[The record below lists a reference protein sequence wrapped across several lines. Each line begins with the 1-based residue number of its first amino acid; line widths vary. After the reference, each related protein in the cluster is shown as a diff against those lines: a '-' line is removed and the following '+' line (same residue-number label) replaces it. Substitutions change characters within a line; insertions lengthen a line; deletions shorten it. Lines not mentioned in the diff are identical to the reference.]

1 MQKSKNVKNASN
13 LQVSKPEGYV
23 GKFHAPLSY
32 VFIARA
38 HAKNRLT
45 HRIFTSQPFKFVV
58 GEAKTEFLLHSALV
72 ASKSEALG
80 RLINGGFVEGQQ
92 GFVVLEDED
101 AKTVAA
107 FAEFIYTGDYQ
118 LSFDFPQAD
127 RECANQSHRGWPE
140 PGNEAWLN
148 FCDGKDFEILPAL
161 EDDSAV
167 KPLREGSMTT
177 DYSEFF
183 IAHAKVFVF
192 ADYYGVVELM
202 NLSMTRLHK
211 ALCLFRLSSERIGD
225 ILALVR
231 FCYERPGPDR
241 LKKLVASY
249 SAAVIDP
256 CVSEGVA
263 QSFQELLKERGD
275 FAADIAWFMA
285 CRLMTGT

>member
-1 MQKSKNVKNASN
+1 MGRRTSSRGVNKSKNVNNAGN
-13 LQVSKPEGYV
+13 LQVSKPEE
-23 GKFHAPLSY
+23 
-32 VFIARA
+32 
-38 HAKNRLT
+38 
-45 HRIFTSQPFKFVV
+45 IFTSQPFKFVV
-58 GEAKTEFLLHSALV
+58 GSAKTEFLLHSALV

-92 GFVVLEDED
+92 GYVVLEDED
-101 AKTVAA
+101 AKTIAA

-127 RECANQSHRGWPE
+127 RECADQSHRAWPE
-140 PGNEAWLN
+140 PSNEAWLN
-148 FCDGKDFEILPAL
+148 FYDGEDFDILSL
-161 EDDSAV
+161 
-167 KPLREGSMTT
+167 PLREGSMTT

-225 ILALVR
+225 ILAFVR

-256 CVSEGVA
+256 CVSEEVA
-263 QSFQELLKERGD
+263 QFFQELLKERGD

-285 CRLMTGT
+285 CRLMSGT

>member
-1 MQKSKNVKNASN
+1 MRRTPAICRSQN
-13 LQVSKPEGYV
+13 LKGTLE
-23 GKFHAPLSY
+23 KLMHPLSY

-92 GFVVLEDED
+92 GYVVLEDED

-107 FAEFIYTGDYQ
+107 FAEFIYTGDYK

-127 RECANQSHRGWPE
+127 GHCANQSHRGWPE

-148 FCDGKDFEILPAL
+148 FCDGKDFEILPAVGD
-161 EDDSAV
+161 DDSAV
-167 KPLREGSMTT
+167 KPLREGGMAT

-202 NLSMTRLHK
+202 NLSMARLHK

-256 CVSEGVA
+256 CVSEDVA

>member
-1 MQKSKNVKNASN
+1 MGRRTSRGVTKSKNAKNASN
-13 LQVSKPEGYV
+13 LQVSKPEG
-23 GKFHAPLSY
+23 
-32 VFIARA
+32 
-38 HAKNRLT
+38 
-45 HRIFTSQPFKFVV
+45 IFTSQPFKFVV

-92 GFVVLEDED
+92 GFVVLENED

-127 RECANQSHRGWPE
+127 RECENQSHRGWDDPD
-140 PGNEAWLN
+140 NEAWSN
-148 FCDGKDFEILPAL
+148 FYDGDLAIGEDLEILPAVG
-161 EDDSAV
+161 DDLAV
-167 KPLREGSMTT
+167 KPLIEGSMTT

-202 NLSMTRLHK
+202 NLSMARLHK

-256 CVSEGVA
+256 CVSEDVA

-285 CRLMTGT
+285 CRLMTQ

>member
-1 MQKSKNVKNASN
+1 SRGVQKSKNVKNASN
-13 LQVSKPEGYV
+13 LQVSKPEG
-23 GKFHAPLSY
+23 
-32 VFIARA
+32 
-38 HAKNRLT
+38 
-45 HRIFTSQPFKFVV
+45 IFTSQPFKFVV

-92 GFVVLEDED
+92 GYVVLQDED

-107 FAEFIYTGDYQ
+107 FAEFIYTGNYQ

-127 RECANQSHRGWPE
+127 MECANQSHRDWPE
-140 PGNEAWLN
+140 PGNESWID
-148 FCDGKDFEILPAL
+148 FCDGKGFEILPVAV
-161 EDDSAV
+161 ENDSAV
-167 KPLREGSMTT
+167 KPLREGSMST

-202 NLSMTRLHK
+202 NLSMARLHK

-256 CVSEGVA
+256 CVSEDVA

>member
-1 MQKSKNVKNASN
+1 MGRRTSRGVTKSKNAKNASN
-13 LQVSKPEGYV
+13 LQVSKPEG
-23 GKFHAPLSY
+23 
-32 VFIARA
+32 
-38 HAKNRLT
+38 
-45 HRIFTSQPFKFVV
+45 IFTSQPFKFVV
-58 GEAKTEFLLHSALV
+58 GEAKTEFLLHSVLV

-92 GFVVLEDED
+92 GYVVLEDED

-107 FAEFIYTGDYQ
+107 FAEFIYTGDYK

-127 RECANQSHRGWPE
+127 GHCANQSHRGWPE

-148 FCDGKDFEILPAL
+148 FCDGKDFEILPAVGD
-161 EDDSAV
+161 DDSAV
-167 KPLREGSMTT
+167 KPLREGGMAT

-202 NLSMTRLHK
+202 NLSMARLHK

-256 CVSEGVA
+256 CVSEDVA